1 MKVLVRGAV
10 LASAAL
16 LVVGIHAGA
25 QIREGGAGPVS
36 RSEGAT
42 AAGGRSHP
50 EVLLNTRG
58 PEFEG
63 GDRVVAQFMLKR
75 LDPKAAVGKVPPPQ
89 GIDGIIAYPGSRM
102 LMVRGLKA
110 AVAGYKAA
118 LEKVDAGT
126 AAVGDL
132 EKAEAR
138 PEIWLP
144 AKGKLDLRAD
154 QTTQD
159 GSITCATGA
168 VVIRLPNGVEV
179 RAQQVRVTTE
189 GGKRRIVIE
198 K

>member
-1 MKVLVRGAV
+1 MKVVVRGGA
-10 LASAAL
+10 LAGAAL
-16 LVVGIHAGA
+16 LVVAVHTGA

-36 RSEGAT
+36 SPGSSEAT
-42 AAGGRSHP
+42 ARRAHP

-75 LDPKAAVGKVPPPQ
+75 LDPKAAVGKVPPPK

-102 LMVRGLKA
+102 LMVRGLKE
-110 AVAGYKAA
+110 AVAGYRAA
-118 LEKVDAGT
+118 LEKADGADSEVSAEKKTAG
-126 AAVGDL
+126 
-132 EKAEAR
+132 R

-144 AKGKLDLRAD
+144 ATGRLNLRAD

-159 GSITCATGA
+159 GPVTRATGR
-168 VVIRLPNGVEV
+168 VVISLPNGIEV

-189 GGKRRIVIE
+189 DGKRRIVIE

>member
-1 MKVLVRGAV
+1 MKVLVRGAA
-10 LASAAL
+10 LAGAAL

-36 RSEGAT
+36 RPEEAKA
-42 AAGGRSHP
+42 AAGRPHP

-63 GDRVVAQFMLKR
+63 GERVVAQFMLKR
-75 LDPKAAVGKVPPPQ
+75 LDPKAAVGKVPPPK

-102 LMVRGLKA
+102 LMVRGLKE
-110 AVAGYKAA
+110 AVAGYQAA
-118 LEKVDAGT
+118 LEKADAGT
-126 AAVGDL
+126 VETGGAEQAATL
-132 EKAEAR
+132 

-144 AKGKLDLRAD
+144 AKGKLDLRSD
-154 QTTQD
+154 RTVQD
-159 GSITCATGA
+159 GSVTRATGS
-168 VVIRLPNGVEV
+168 VLIRLPDGVEV

-189 GGKRRIVIE
+189 DGKRRIVIE